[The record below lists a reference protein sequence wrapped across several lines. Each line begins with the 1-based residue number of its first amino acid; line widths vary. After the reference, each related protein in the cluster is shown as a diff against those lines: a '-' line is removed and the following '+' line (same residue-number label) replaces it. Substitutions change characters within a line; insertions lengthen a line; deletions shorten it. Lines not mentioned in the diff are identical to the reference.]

1 MLRNIKNNNI
11 IDIEND
17 YKLFVNKQVID
28 TYYLFQA
35 EFIEFR
41 Y

>member
-1 MLRNIKNNNI
+1 MLWSIENNNIVDIKNN
-11 IDIEND
+11 
-17 YKLFVNKQVID
+17 YKLFISKQVID

-35 EFIEFR
+35 EFIKFG